1 MAKMPVEYDGGI
13 VVDSVADTSH
23 PTIAT
28 QAQKDI
34 TLTATKSG
42 YTPLAIAGTN
52 ISSSGAVVVA
62 FVNVTGSTI
71 FVRLLNTGSAS
82 QTIGNVTIT
91 VLYKKNN

>member
-1 MAKMPVEYDGGI
+1 MWGGI

-23 PTIAT
+23 PTIAK
-28 QAQKDI
+28 QAQIDI

-42 YTPLAIAGTN
+42 YTPLAIAGTS

-62 FVNVTGSTI
+62 FGSVTGSTV

-82 QTIGNVTIT
+82 QTIGNVTIF
-91 VLYKKNN
+91 VLFKKND